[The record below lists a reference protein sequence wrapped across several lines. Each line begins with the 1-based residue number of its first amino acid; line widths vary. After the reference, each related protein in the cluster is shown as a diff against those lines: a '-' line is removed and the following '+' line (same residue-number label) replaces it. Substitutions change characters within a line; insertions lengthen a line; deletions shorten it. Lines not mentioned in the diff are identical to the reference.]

1 LGFPYQDHRQADS
14 TTSAI
19 SPLKALTLFRCC
31 HSMTQ
36 ETTLPTVLSKTCLPI
51 PTTLPRVGCSRME
64 WTSATLAVTPHR
76 HTLTVSS
83 YCSLKCKYIQYMCLH
98 FQIVMDTS
106 KSLSIVTAFSCE
118 ICCLIQGFRVIHCLL
133 VIAVHTCVLCLPVCR

>member
-1 LGFPYQDHRQADS
+1 MHEIYVVMHSISAVDDWKLFLQCRSLWHMWQA
-14 TTSAI
+14 I
-19 SPLKALTLFRCC
+19 YIIYTLL
-31 HSMTQ
+31 M
-36 ETTLPTVLSKTCLPI
+36 
-51 PTTLPRVGCSRME
+51 
-64 WTSATLAVTPHR
+64 
-76 HTLTVSS
+76 LTVSIH
-83 YCSLKCKYIQYMCLH
+83 YIYLTYMGYVCLYIQYMCLH